1 MDCETVKL
9 VAFNEGQR
17 NTKAGGGTEA
27 DSDDDE
33 EEHGRGGGGQRVQ
46 CASQ

>member
-1 MDCETVKL
+1 MDAEGVKL
-9 VAFNEGQR
+9 VAFEESQR

-27 DSDDDE
+27 DSDE
-33 EEHGRGGGGQRVQ
+33 EEEDSHGGRGQRVQ